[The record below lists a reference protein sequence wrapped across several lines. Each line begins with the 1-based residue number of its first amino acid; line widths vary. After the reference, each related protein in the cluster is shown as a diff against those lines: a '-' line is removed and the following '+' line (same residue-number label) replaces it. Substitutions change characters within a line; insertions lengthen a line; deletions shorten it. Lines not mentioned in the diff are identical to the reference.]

1 MLLLS
6 PVFIYRG
13 GRDHFCRALY
23 VAIQIGLYH
32 LQLCVE
38 SGVQSLRILKPLQAL
53 IRIVRDPSLSC

>member
-13 GRDHFCRALY
+13 GRDHFCRALD
-23 VAIQIGLYH
+23 VAIQIGLYL

-38 SGVQSLRILKPLQAL
+38 SGVQSLRILKPL
-53 IRIVRDPSLSC
+53 